1 MILLSFLLRAL
12 CNRRESA
19 EIYHESLYNRSI
31 RSYISE
37 TKVPQLIMASSTQ
50 SARLPPLPLSWPF
63 LLLLIS
69 TLQLRVVGADISSR
83 MSSTP
88 SPVKSAPSQVYT
100 VKVGLADHKFEPD
113 VIVAGV
119 GDVSSSTYLCLHNI
133 YSSCI
138 ILGTSEQILRVIQI
152 VEFHF
157 YPANHSVVRAEFDRP
172 CVPYEMTGSGKTGFF
187 SNFHPVDSV
196 LDNVCL
202 SGFATA
208 A

>member
-1 MILLSFLLRAL
+1 
-12 CNRRESA
+12 
-19 EIYHESLYNRSI
+19 
-31 RSYISE
+31 
-37 TKVPQLIMASSTQ
+37 MASSTQ
-50 SARLPPLPLSWPF
+50 SARLPPWFLSWPF

-69 TLQLRVVGADISSR
+69 TLQLRVVEADVSSR
-83 MSSTP
+83 ISSTP
-88 SPVKSAPSQVYT
+88 SPAKSAPSQVYT

-113 VIVAGV
+113 VIIAGV
-119 GDVSSSTYLCLHNI
+119 GDVSFSTYLCLRNI
-133 YSSCI
+133 CSSCI
-138 ILGTSEQILRVIQI
+138 ILGTSQILRMIQI

-187 SNFHPVDSV
+187 SDFHPVDSV

-202 SGFATA
+202 SGLATA